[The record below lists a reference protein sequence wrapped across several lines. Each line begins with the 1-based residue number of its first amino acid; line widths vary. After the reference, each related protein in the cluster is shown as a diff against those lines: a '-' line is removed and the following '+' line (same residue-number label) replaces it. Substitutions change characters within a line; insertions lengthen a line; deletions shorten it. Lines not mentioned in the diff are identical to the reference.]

1 MNAPPSAGDG
11 ATDTQALAAQVERLL
26 QGDVPPALPAE
37 RRLALAWAL
46 KQACYA
52 AWSSAPAQAQR
63 CAEVVEGLR
72 GDGTDTQRRELAA
85 LAAWTGAI
93 AQLTLGRMDAA
104 LQALD
109 AAAEAFVALGQ
120 PLHAAQAQVPKLMAW
135 TLLGRHAEAASGGEH
150 LLREFVRLGDRPS
163 AAKVGLNLGN
173 LQMRRDDYRAAARH
187 YREAAVLFARA
198 RDTEHSVMADI
209 GVGDALSSLG
219 ELDEAQRV
227 YARARM
233 RADHHRLPVLQAL
246 VDESVA
252 LLDLAR
258 GRFREALEG
267 FEAARRRYDQL
278 AMPQHLAIAEKQL
291 GDAYLELRLLPEAAG
306 LLQAALAKM
315 QALDMPDD
323 AAWTLLQ
330 LARTRWLQGQT
341 GAARPALAQAATLF
355 AAQDN
360 AVGSAEA
367 ALLQAE
373 CTPHDGASEEALARA
388 ESAGRVFAAQGHV
401 VAGLRADVVA
411 AELLFM
417 RGDIAAART
426 RLRAT
431 LEHAR
436 ELQLLLIQV
445 QCLDALGRLA
455 QAQGDP
461 REAEQRFGEAVDLFE
476 QQRAALPGDE
486 LRSAFLANHLR
497 PYAGLLQLALEA
509 PGGAHPALV
518 LQRLER
524 FRARA
529 LGERLLQ
536 SVRPVDDPAIR
547 DQRARLGWLY
557 RRAHARGDGGAP
569 SAALADE
576 LRRAEQALLEAARR
590 ERLLRGTGVAD
601 AAPVTRPALAEPGSH
616 AALPDTLQGLLHPG
630 ECLVEYGTSGDELFA
645 CVVSHDAVRLVRR
658 LASWSAVNQAV
669 RAVRFQ
675 LDTLRHG
682 AAPLAAHLDTLERRV
697 KLHLGR
703 LHGMVWAPL
712 AAALDGKHKVLV
724 VPEGAL
730 GALPFAALH
739 DGQRYLAEHIELAF
753 APSAQIA
760 CRTLAVTRRP
770 VRHPLVIADTAQLV
784 HAEAEARAVASA
796 FPQATRLSGDSATAA
811 GLRAAAAGAD
821 LLHFACHAQFRRDSP
836 MFSALLLADGPLTAE
851 SIEGLQIAAGL
862 VVLSAC
868 ETGLAGEH
876 GGDELV
882 GLVRAFMLAGANR
895 VLASLWP
902 VDDRVSAELMS
913 HLYRNL
919 LADSSAS
926 EALQSA
932 QRAVM
937 RAHPHPY
944 FWAAHTVQGGW

>member
-1 MNAPPSAGDG
+1 MSLPPPASGG
-11 ATDTQALAAQVERLL
+11 TTDAQALAALVERLL
-26 QGDVPPALPAE
+26 QGAAPPVLPPE
-37 RRLALAWAL
+37 RCLALAWAL

-52 AWSSAPAQAQR
+52 AWSSEPAQAQR
-63 CAEVVEGLR
+63 CAALVEGLR
-72 GDGTDTQRRELAA
+72 GEGTQAQRRELAA
-85 LAAWTGAI
+85 LTAWTGAI
-93 AQLTLGRMDAA
+93 AQLTLGRMEAA
-104 LQALD
+104 LLALD
-109 AAAEAFVALGQ
+109 VAAEAFVALGQ

-135 TLLGRHAEAASGGEH
+135 TLLGRHAEAASGGEQ
-150 LLREFVRLGDRPS
+150 LLREFVRLGDKPS

-187 YREAAVLFARA
+187 YREAAVLFARC
-198 RDTEHSVMADI
+198 RDAEHSVMADI

-252 LLDLAR
+252 LLELAR

-278 AMPQHLAIAEKQL
+278 SMPQHLAIAEKQL

-306 LLQAALAKM
+306 LLQAALGKM
-315 QALDMPDD
+315 QSLDMPDD

-330 LARTRWLQGQT
+330 LARARWLQGHS
-341 GAARPALAQAATLF
+341 GAALPALAQAAALF
-355 AAQDN
+355 DAQGN
-360 AVGSAEA
+360 AVGGAEA

-373 CTPHDGASEEALARA
+373 CTPHDGASGEALARA
-388 ESAGRVFAAQGHV
+388 ESAGQVFAAQGHV
-401 VAGLRADVVA
+401 VAGLRAEVVA
-411 AELLFM
+411 AELQFM
-417 RGDIAAART
+417 RGDITAAQS
-426 RLRAT
+426 RLKAA

-455 QAQGDP
+455 QTQGDL
-461 REAEQRFGEAVDLFE
+461 EQAEQRFGEAVDLFE

-497 PYAGLLQLALEA
+497 PYAGLLQLALEV

-518 LQRLER
+518 LQRLES

-536 SVRPVDDPAIR
+536 SVRPVDDPATR

-557 RRAHARGDGGAP
+557 RRAHARGDGGVP

-590 ERLLRGTGVAD
+590 GRLLHGTGVAEL
-601 AAPVTRPALAEPGSH
+601 APSSPLALAEPGSL
-616 AALPDTLQGLLHPG
+616 AALPGTVQVLLRPG

-645 CVVSHDAVRLVRR
+645 CVISHNEVRLVRR
-658 LASWSAVNQAV
+658 LASWSAVKLAV

-697 KLHLGR
+697 KLHLSR
-703 LHGMVWAPL
+703 LHGLVWAPL
-712 AAALDGKHKVLV
+712 CSALDGKHKVLV

-760 CRTLAVTRRP
+760 CRTLAIPQRP
-770 VRHPLVIADTAQLV
+770 VRHPLIVADTVRLV

-796 FPQATRLSGDSATAA
+796 FPAATRLSGVAASAA
-811 GLRAAAAGAD
+811 GLRAATAGAD

-836 MFSALLLADGPLTAE
+836 MFSALMLADGPLTAE
-851 SIEGLQIAAGL
+851 SIEGLHIDAGL

-902 VDDRVSAELMS
+902 VDDRVSAELMR
-913 HLYRNL
+913 HFYHRL
-919 LADSSAS
+919 LADCSAS
-926 EALQSA
+926 EALQAA

-944 FWAAHTVQGGW
+944 FWAAHAVQGGW